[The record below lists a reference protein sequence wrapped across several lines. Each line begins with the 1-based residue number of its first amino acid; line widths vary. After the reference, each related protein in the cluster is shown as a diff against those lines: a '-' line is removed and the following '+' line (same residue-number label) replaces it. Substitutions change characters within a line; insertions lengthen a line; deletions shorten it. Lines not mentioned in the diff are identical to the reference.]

1 MLLKV
6 KYAGGIFALVQNVK
20 RYSLLNTTTG
30 FKAVIVFND
39 DKKKVYSKVKDV
51 EEINERK

>member
-51 EEINERK
+51 EEVNER